1 MGAILDEIIF
11 DFNVNLPRILCSGNT
26 VIIDNVKQII
36 LLSKSELAVDC
47 GQKYVSVNGRELKIQ
62 EIEEERVQI
71 AGDVEKIQF
80 FDTQKKNT
88 D

>member
-36 LLSKSELAVDC
+36 LLSKSELTVDC

-88 D
+88 Y